1 MTHAYSGQVLEK
13 LRLISLHTDPAASNE
28 SKAKLFE
35 AVFGTLRTVDALLWV
50 ASMSRKLPFLTYD
63 LTNLAV
69 VRNFPMRLAFI
80 DMAWG
85 SFVTAMLSGFV
96 YWVGKK
102 IA

>member
-1 MTHAYSGQVLEK
+1 
-13 LRLISLHTDPAASNE
+13 
-28 SKAKLFE
+28 
-35 AVFGTLRTVDALLWV
+35 
-50 ASMSRKLPFLTYD
+50 MSRKLPFLTYD